1 MRTTGVRFRRKRKG
15 GKASHNPTATRRLPP
30 EEVIWKK
37 GISPRH
43 LLVILPAIGA
53 AAAFVLYTGATTLFV
68 AALVGMGALLAGGV
82 LAYLASYEYCVT
94 SYRVY
99 ARYGL
104 LGYKTTEAYL
114 DKVTGVEVQ
123 QTIFDRLLG
132 VGDVIITVDG
142 YRDNRIVFKGVNSP
156 GEVKDIINDAVY
168 KNKAWWYR

>member
-1 MRTTGVRFRRKRKG
+1 MGTTGVRFRKKG
-15 GKASHNPTATRRLPP
+15 GKTPRSSTATRRIPP
-30 EEVIWKK
+30 EEVLWKK

-43 LLVILPAIGA
+43 VVIIVPVIGAVTLLVP
-53 AAAFVLYTGATTLFV
+53 FVGATTLFITV
-68 AALVGMGALLAGGV
+68 TVFVGALVAGAV

-123 QTIFDRLLG
+123 QSLFDRILG
-132 VGDVIITVDG
+132 VGDVVITVEG
-142 YRDNRIVFKGVNSP
+142 YRDNQIVFKGVNSP